1 MKTKYKI
8 IRMRFN
14 QIISEKNIGKQ
25 RRNKSFI
32 QSHNKYIE
40 EKIERNSTSS
50 NHTKNSFYLKEKQ
63 EDKTNILNKKFNV
76 LKKTLEKLQFIIEKN
91 IKNELDLTLNILN
104 EVKKLKN
111 NFINEII
118 NDKEL
123 MDNNYL
129 KKGEN
134 ITKKI
139 ENNGNKMISNNIKI
153 ILDDNLNNINNQLN
167 KLNIYS
173 NMQNN
178 YFNNIN
184 EDINEQFNNINVIY
198 NEIKQNEVNSE
209 QNIEKIKNKIKN
221 FDNKENI
228 KREKFREDIFSI
240 LNIELNKIIK

>member
-50 NHTKNSFYLKEKQ
+50 NHTKNSFCLKEKQ

-91 IKNELDLTLNILN
+91 IKNELDSTLNILN

-118 NDKEL
+118 
-123 MDNNYL
+123 Y
-129 KKGEN
+129 
-134 ITKKI
+134 
-139 ENNGNKMISNNIKI
+139 SN
-153 ILDDNLNNINNQLN
+153 LFNLNNINNQLN